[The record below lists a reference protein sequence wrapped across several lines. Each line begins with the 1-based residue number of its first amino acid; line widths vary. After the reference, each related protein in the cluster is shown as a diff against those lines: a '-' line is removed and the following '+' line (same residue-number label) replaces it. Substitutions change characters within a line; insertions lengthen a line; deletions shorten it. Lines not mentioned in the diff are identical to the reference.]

1 MINIKNTSE
10 KTLRHTSHVPCVKK
24 KKRKIK
30 REVEKTFLNETGTND
45 VTIFIVQSLTQI
57 VK

>member
-1 MINIKNTSE
+1 M
-10 KTLRHTSHVPCVKK
+10 RQKK
-24 KKRKIK
+24 KK
-30 REVEKTFLNETGTND
+30 REVEKMFLNETGTND